1 MSRKMRELLSALQ
14 AKQEAAQALQSKEGV
29 TKQEIDAATE
39 EIRTI
44 KSQIEMQKQID
55 EGHRFDE
62 SGQEITNHPDHEPYS
77 QHGSDDVTG
86 TVAYRKAF
94 MDYCR
99 TGKRSEILQFRS
111 SDTSTASTDAGAVIP
126 STIVQEIIKELK
138 SYGNV
143 YALVRKLAIKGG
155 VTVPILSVKPTATW
169 VGENTSGDKQKIDL
183 HTNVSFSYY
192 VLECKIAVSIVADA
206 TTLDLFESTIA
217 SVGVEAITKQ
227 LDIAVVKGSGTGSP
241 LGITVDP
248 RIPTA
253 HVVTLTPTDFASWKA
268 WKQKVFAKMP
278 AAYKGGAVFLMASG
292 TFEGYIDGMTDANGQ
307 PIGRVNYGIANGPQ
321 EMFGGKQVVEVE
333 DDVINNYDDAATG
346 DVVAIYGNLNN
357 YAINSNMQL
366 TTFRYLDQDTNQYVN
381 KLLLIADGK
390 VLDPNGF
397 VIVKKGA

>member
-1 MSRKMRELLSALQ
+1 MSRKMRELLSALS
-14 AKQEAAQALQSKEGV
+14 AKQSAAESLQGKEGV
-29 TKQEIDAATE
+29 TEKELKDTLSEIN
-39 EIRTI
+39 TI
-44 KSQIEMQKQID
+44 KAQIEMQKQID
-55 EGHRFDE
+55 DGKTFDAN
-62 SGQEITNHPDHEPYS
+62 GQEVTNSPTPPKPDT
-77 QHGSDDVTG
+77 DDVTS
-86 TVAYRKAF
+86 TLAYRKAF
-94 MDYCR
+94 MDYCK
-99 TGKRSEILQFRS
+99 TGKRSEVLKFRS
-111 SDTSTASTDAGAVIP
+111 ADASTGASDAGAVIP
-126 STIVQEIIKELK
+126 STIVQEIIEELK

-183 HTNVSFSYY
+183 STNVSFSYY

-227 LDIAVVKGSGTGSP
+227 LDIAIVKGLGTGSP
-241 LGITVDP
+241 LGITVDN
-248 RIPTA
+248 RIPST
-253 HVVTLTPTDFASWKA
+253 HVVTLAPADFQKWDMWK
-268 WKQKVFAKMP
+268 KKVFAKMP

-292 TFEGYIDGMTDANGQ
+292 TFESYIDGMVDVNGQ
-307 PIGRVNYGIANGPQ
+307 PIGRVNYGITNGPQ

-390 VLDPNGF
+390 MLDPNGF
-397 VIVKKGA
+397 VIVKKGAAA